1 MSDRNQQ
8 QQQQQLQRRRD
19 HELDLQDLEMPE
31 GASYQVTGGA
41 IPITKQSDKTSQVL
55 MQNCSA
61 S

>member
-1 MSDRNQQ
+1 
-8 QQQQQLQRRRD
+8 
-19 HELDLQDLEMPE
+19 MPE